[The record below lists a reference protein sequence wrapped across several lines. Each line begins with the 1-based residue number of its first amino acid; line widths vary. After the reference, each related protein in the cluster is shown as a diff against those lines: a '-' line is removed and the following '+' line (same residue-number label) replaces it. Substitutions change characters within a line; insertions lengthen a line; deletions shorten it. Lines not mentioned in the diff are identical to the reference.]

1 MRLRAILLGGVLLTG
16 CHDANTPAAPSDSIV
31 ERFSGTVE
39 PGRVSHNAFTTTVSG
54 GEIKVTL
61 VSLTPGD
68 EVVGVLF
75 GQIPQRIGVTN
86 CSGPNNVVTAADTG
100 KPVLLSDH
108 LGGSGTWCVDVYDVA
123 FWDHTIAPLRNV
135 QTYTIEV
142 THPR

>member
-1 MRLRAILLGGVLLTG
+1 MRRLTILLGAVLLTG
-16 CHDANTPAAPSDSIV
+16 CHDASTPAAPSDSIV

-39 PGRVSHNAFTTTVSG
+39 PGRVSHNAFTTTVL

-61 VSLTPGD
+61 VTLTPGN

-75 GQIPQRIGVTN
+75 GQVPQRIGVTN
-86 CSGPNNVVTAADTG
+86 CAGPNNVVTAADIG

-108 LGGSGTWCVDVYDVA
+108 VGETGLFCADVYDVA
-123 FWDHTIAPLRNV
+123 FWDHTIAPLHNP
-135 QTYTIEV
+135 QMYTIEV